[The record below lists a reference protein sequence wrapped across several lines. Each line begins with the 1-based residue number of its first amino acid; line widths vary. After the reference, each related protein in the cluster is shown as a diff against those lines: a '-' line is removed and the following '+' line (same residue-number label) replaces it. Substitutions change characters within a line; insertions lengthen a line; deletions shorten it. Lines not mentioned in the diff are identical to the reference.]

1 MLREAQICI
10 MQAIVLIILPLM
22 VIAGLW
28 NLLF

>member
-10 MQAIVLIILPLM
+10 MQAVVLIILPLM
-22 VIAGLW
+22 IIAVIW